1 MTGVWVVLLT
11 LAAGLVAGAALRARE
26 GRIRPA
32 DAATPADGLPEIVA
46 ASLAA
51 APAVTLVQISTHFCS
66 PCRHARER
74 LSALAARTANLTHV
88 DIDVTHRVEVAQA
101 LGVLRTP
108 TTIAFRAD
116 GTEVLRV
123 GGVPDTKALLEGLS
137 AHL

>member
-1 MTGVWVVLLT
+1 MTGLWVVLLT
-11 LAAGLVAGAALRARE
+11 LAVGLLAGAALRARE

-32 DAATPADGLPEIVA
+32 DGATPAEGLPDIVA

-74 LSALAARTANLTHV
+74 LSALADRTEKLAHV

-108 TTIAFRAD
+108 TTIAFTAE
-116 GTEVLRV
+116 GVELLRV
-123 GGVPDTKALLEGLS
+123 GGVPDAKPLLEGLS